1 MEKHNAAKYQT
12 SLGQRRL
19 QTFLK
24 EVEGYLAGYMQI
36 GTNAEYTRLA
46 ADYYAKGRT
55 PGYCAYALA
64 RHAGVWRPF

>member
-1 MEKHNAAKYQT
+1 MQQNIKHHWDSVAFN
-12 SLGQRRL
+12 R
-19 QTFLK
+19 FLK
-24 EVEGYLAGYMQI
+24 EVEGYLMGYMQI
-36 GTNAEYTRLA
+36 GANAKYTRLA